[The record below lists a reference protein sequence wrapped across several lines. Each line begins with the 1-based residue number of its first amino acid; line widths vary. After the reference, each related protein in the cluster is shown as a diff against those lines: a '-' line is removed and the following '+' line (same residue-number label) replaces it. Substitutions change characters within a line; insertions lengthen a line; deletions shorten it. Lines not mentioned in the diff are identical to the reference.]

1 MGRFINH
8 IFAVAVAVVIF
19 AGGSFAVAAQEV
31 SGDAVLSLAT
41 DLGRSHVSFDY
52 KYVMKGSNISLRG
65 GGSLTVQEVCY
76 FIEGDG
82 LKIWCDGSS
91 VWTLD
96 VMEEEVVIESAD
108 AVGGFAANP
117 LLTIAHCGDLYSW
130 NPEGRST
137 SFGGVPCR
145 EFVLTPKAKVEFTG
159 VKLYIANSTLVGTV
173 MSVADYSITFT
184 ITSYKSTPA
193 DPSAAFAP
201 EPFSEGCIVT
211 DLR

>member
-1 MGRFINH
+1 MRRFIKH
-8 IFAVAVAVVIF
+8 IFLLGLF
-19 AGGSFAVAAQEV
+19 AGGCLTVSAQDVSF
-31 SGDAVLSLAT
+31 SSTDDPVLSLAT

-52 KYVMKGSNISLRG
+52 KYVMKDGNVNMRG
-65 GGSLTVQEVCY
+65 GGSLTVQESCY

-91 VWTLD
+91 VWTYD

-130 NPEGRST
+130 DANGRST
-137 SFGGVPCR
+137 SFGGVSCR
-145 EFVLTPKAKVEFTG
+145 EFSLTPKAKVEFTD
-159 VKLYIANSTLVGTV
+159 VKLYISDRALVGVV
-173 MSVADYSITFT
+173 MSMAKNTISFT
-184 ITSYKSTPA
+184 ITSYKSRPA
-193 DPSAAFAP
+193 DPSASFAP
-201 EPFSEGCIVT
+201 DPFSKDCIIT